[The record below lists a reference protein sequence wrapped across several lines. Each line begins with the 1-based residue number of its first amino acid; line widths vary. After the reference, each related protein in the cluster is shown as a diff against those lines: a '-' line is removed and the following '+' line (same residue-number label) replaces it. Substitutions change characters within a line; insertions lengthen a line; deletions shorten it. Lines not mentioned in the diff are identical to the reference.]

1 MVAINYKGEP
11 VRSDAK
17 WYFNRCSG
25 EADIFDGI
33 FFEMCKR
40 FNVCW
45 SAATPKEKLFIEGIT
60 RFEYEKDYAKRMGL
74 PTDKIKPV
82 FNLSV

>member
-1 MVAINYKGEP
+1 MAAINYKGEP

-17 WYFNRCSG
+17 SNFELCSG
-25 EADIFDGI
+25 EAEIFDGS

-40 FNVCW
+40 FNVLL
-45 SAATPKEKLFIEGIT
+45 SASTPKEKLFIEGIT

-74 PTDKIKPV
+74 PADFII
-82 FNLSV
+82 

>member
-1 MVAINYKGEP
+1 MTAINYKGEP

-17 WYFNRCSG
+17 WYFDRCSG

-40 FNVCW
+40 FNVRW

-74 PTDKIKPV
+74 PTDFII
-82 FNLSV
+82 

>member
-1 MVAINYKGEP
+1 MAAINYKGEL

-17 WYFNRCSG
+17 WYFDRCSG

-40 FNVCW
+40 FNVRW

-82 FNLSV
+82 FNLNV